1 MFFVLTHLLPNH
13 FKTYSNTFRKE
24 KLIERQSFIGNGGHC
39 KPLLTSLKWWKDC
52 LCLEKITQRFKV
64 TWQWSQWSPTLH
76 CRHNKF
82 SLVKRWRCWMVHH
95 NAVSSIIYFT
105 PIKLFQVLTV
115 AGTVWTSG
123 FIDMQNQNSK
133 VEMALATAKH
143 VQKEILKWSTTL
155 FPQEKKVKVEKP
167 QHPKKLSSRSFL
179 SFLKVLFPPHTGSFS
194 GDFRFSCFMVH
205 GYLHRT
211 CNKF

>member
-1 MFFVLTHLLPNH
+1 MVKRL
-13 FKTYSNTFRKE
+13 S
-24 KLIERQSFIGNGGHC
+24 SFGKNN
-39 KPLLTSLKWWKDC
+39 S
-52 LCLEKITQRFKV
+52 QRFKV

-155 FPQEKKVKVEKP
+155 FPQEKKVKVEKRK
-167 QHPKKLSSRSFL
+167 HPKNCQVGL
-179 SFLKVLFPPHTGSFS
+179 SFPSWKCFSPSHRKFQCGFQVFLLYGSQVFAQ
-194 GDFRFSCFMVH
+194 D
-205 GYLHRT
+205 LQ
-211 CNKF
+211 